1 MSRDTQLTNVAV
13 YLMFVSACKRSLLSF
28 DVAKVRRCFQPNM
41 MFFRMFRILFSP
53 LRLLFSFPF
62 SSACFPPY

>member
-13 YLMFVSACKRSLLSF
+13 YLMFVSAAQRSLLSF
-28 DVAKVRRCFQPNM
+28 DDAKVGICFQPNI
-41 MFFRMFRILFSP
+41 MFFGLFRILFSP

-62 SSACFPPY
+62 SSACFPPC